1 MLVISSPKV
10 EDLLL
15 AKDAQENVLI
25 VSTGNSNG
33 SKNVLSLVLSQFLRT
48 NLSPK
53 QLQQFGDRTLV
64 DTLGFLLLRFSV
76 PSQ

>member
-25 VSTGNSNG
+25 ISTGNSSG

-53 QLQQFGDRTLV
+53 QLQQFGDRTIV